1 MKIYRSMEE
10 VPEKYLEDLNK
21 MRNPDGQ
28 PVTDE
33 QKLQALNNLTIFAED
48 LMDRWF
54 GTGLYANK
62 PGYDAEAFR
71 HKEIERHAKEDRM
84 TPQEFYDEAYADF
97 MNRFGKS
104 NIKRF
109 GVEAT
114 EEKARAWATSSM
126 NRAIETRELWYKIQA
141 ESKERENAK
150 KAKSSRTRKK
160 AKAEQV

>member
-21 MRNPDGQ
+21 MCNPDGQ

-33 QKLQALNNLTIFAED
+33 KKLQALNNLTIFAED

-126 NRAIETRELWYKIQA
+126 NRAIETRQQWYDQ
-141 ESKERENAK
+141 
-150 KAKSSRTRKK
+150 KAKMDAEKSEKRQKTEKRRKK
-160 AKAEQV
+160 SVPAA